1 MEDCLMVLTTAEKRE
16 EAETIA
22 SHLVEN
28 RLAACAQV
36 VGPISSTYWW
46 EGKVDKAE
54 EFMIL
59 IKTSRRLYN
68 ELETA
73 IKSVHSYTVP
83 EILAVSVT
91 AGNPDYLSWLAR
103 ELRAEKQ
110 D

>member
-1 MEDCLMVLTTAEKRE
+1 MEDSLMVLTTAEKKE

-22 SHLVEN
+22 GHLVEN
-28 RLAACAQV
+28 RLAGCAQV

-46 EGKVDKAE
+46 EGKVDRAE
-54 EFMIL
+54 EFLVL
-59 IKTSRRLYN
+59 IKTSRRLYD

-73 IKSVHSYTVP
+73 IKSVHPYTVP
-83 EILAVSVT
+83 EILAFPVT

-103 ELRAEKQ
+103 ELKGEKP